1 MASDESSRGRA
12 RRPRRACARA
22 RRRAVPA
29 VGRSAARSRRRWDR
43 QRDLSARIG
52 PLDSAPA
59 ACGEGRDGGTCPEP
73 SRHVPFDRDP
83 SSRREGRARVWV
95 PCDLDRRNVL
105 ARGGRLAAVL
115 DWEGAGAGDPAVD
128 VQVAWKL
135 VVREDRER
143 FRELVG
149 ADDATWLRAQGWVL
163 SQALIALG
171 YYTPVNNPPI
181 HAEATRWLKEV
192 LAS

>member
-1 MASDESSRGRA
+1 M
-12 RRPRRACARA
+12 
-22 RRRAVPA
+22 
-29 VGRSAARSRRRWDR
+29 W
-43 QRDLSARIG
+43 I
-52 PLDSAPA
+52 
-59 ACGEGRDGGTCPEP
+59 
-73 SRHVPFDRDP
+73 H
-83 SSRREGRARVWV
+83 
-95 PCDLDRRNVL
+95 CDLDRRNVL

-163 SQALIALG
+163 SQALIALD